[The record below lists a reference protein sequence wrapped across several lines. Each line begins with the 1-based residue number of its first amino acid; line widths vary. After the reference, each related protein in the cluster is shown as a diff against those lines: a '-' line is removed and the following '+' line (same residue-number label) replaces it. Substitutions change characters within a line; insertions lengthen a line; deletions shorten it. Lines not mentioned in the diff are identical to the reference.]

1 MINAGTRWVTKSCH
15 PRFIHSS
22 TCSYFQAY
30 PGLYLCLE
38 RTGRVR
44 VPTMTKTGTN
54 DARCVV
60 WPIGMYL
67 FFCNRVLWI
76 LTNFFT
82 LFRLYLPHI
91 STGKAGLCCDDQ
103 NGACMFFFATV
114 FYGYQHFS
122 LLYLGYICLII
133 AWGTLGCAAMTKTG
147 SNDARCVV
155 WPIGMYVFFCNRV
168 L

>member
-67 FFCNRVLWI
+67 FFCNHVLWI
-76 LTNFFT
+76 LTFFLT
-82 LFRLYLPHI
+82 LYLPHN
-91 STGKAGLCCDDQ
+91 STGKVGLCCDDQ
-103 NGACMFFFATV
+103 NGPKRRQMCRLAHRHV
-114 FYGYQHFS
+114 FIFLQPCFMDTNDFLPPPSHLNTALFS
-122 LLYLGYICLII
+122 LC
-133 AWGTLGCAAMTKTG
+133 
-147 SNDARCVV
+147 SD
-155 WPIGMYVFFCNRV
+155 FV